1 MKTISKFAVV
11 IGLVFTPC
19 IVLAQAPATEPA
31 TAPVAEIT
39 PTIPLDQQPTKEQ
52 LNKLFEVMHLKDQM
66 RAMMTMM
73 PALIEQQMKEQEKQ
87 ITSKLPDGA
96 IKPEQQEEMSNVIN
110 KYMEKALNIYTVN
123 HMLDDMATIYQRH
136 LSRADVDAYIVFY
149 GSDAGQHLLKLTPV
163 MMQEYMPMAMKRVQE
178 STKTL
183 TDEMAREMKECVKT
197 DEPAQ
202 SDVQSKNDKPGQK

>member
-1 MKTISKFAVV
+1 
-11 IGLVFTPC
+11 
-19 IVLAQAPATEPA
+19 
-31 TAPVAEIT
+31 
-39 PTIPLDQQPTKEQ
+39 
-52 LNKLFEVMHLKDQM
+52 
-66 RAMMTMM
+66 
-73 PALIEQQMKEQEKQ
+73 MKEQEKQ

-123 HMLDDMATIYQRH
+123 QMLDDMATIYQRH